1 MILKSSIIFKIQ
13 TALPAVYFATNA
25 TIKEMITKQKIIA
38 EEFSIVEK
46 LSYTKI

>member
-1 MILKSSIIFKIQ
+1 MKQESKSFVKSLQCCHERNNKGNDNK
-13 TALPAVYFATNA
+13 A
-25 TIKEMITKQKIIA
+25 KKIIA